1 MEYDTLS
8 QIISRNM
15 EIDIFQTLQMLYPT
29 HFQEVFQNYLLAESI
44 YLCYPVTQQVQSW
57 ADVRT
62 KAFLVSINIFYP
74 LDCAAYSHSK
84 RHNCD

>member
-44 YLCYPVTQQVQSW
+44 YLCYPVTQQVQS
-57 ADVRT
+57 
-62 KAFLVSINIFYP
+62 
-74 LDCAAYSHSK
+74 
-84 RHNCD
+84 